1 MSNRKIIFIRA
12 WREYSVGRVIEP
24 YGVLREQLLKSGF
37 AEIYEEPPTPAAEC
51 AAPAPEVFARLD
63 VEEVP
68 SAAGA
73 PTAVIERQQTRKK
86 HGR

>member
-1 MSNRKIIFIRA
+1 MSNRKIIFTTA
-12 WREYSVGRVIEP
+12 WRTYSVGAVIEP
-24 YGVLREQLLKSGF
+24 YGVLREQLLKAGY
-37 AEIYEEPPTPAAEC
+37 AKPYEEPPTPAAEC

-63 VEEVP
+63 ADEVP

-86 HGR
+86 HAR

>member
-1 MSNRKIIFIRA
+1 MSSRKIIFTTA
-12 WREYSVGRVIEP
+12 WRTYSVGAVIEP
-24 YGVLREQLLKSGF
+24 YGVLREQLLKAGY
-37 AEIYEEPPTPAAEC
+37 AQPYEPPTPAAEC

-63 VEEVP
+63 AEEVP

-73 PTAVIERQQTRKK
+73 PTAVLPQTRKK